1 MKEFREYEK
10 DNRTIHLLEGDIFL
24 DFEVHSNDTDQV
36 QAFITTD
43 QDRWE
48 DLDILILYLRDSIS
62 VNSVQVVAS
71 REDSLHISPDS
82 QRRPLQ
88 VISMKTNPLLKEM
101 LTQGEIY
108 PGGSPRSRR
117 RHLPAV

>member
-1 MKEFREYEK
+1 MI
-10 DNRTIHLLEGDIFL
+10 RTRFTPSSPRIKTG
-24 DFEVHSNDTDQV
+24 
-36 QAFITTD
+36 
-43 QDRWE
+43 RK
-48 DLDILILYLRDSIS
+48 ILISRSLGDSIS

-101 LTQGEIY
+101 LSQGKVY
-108 PGGSPRSRR
+108 PGGYPGPRGRQLSG
-117 RHLPAV
+117 V